1 MKKMILAL
9 VVVFAMGN
17 VAMAQE
23 EQQKCGKKCDKT
35 EMIKKRTEKMVKQY
49 NLTDQQAAKL
59 LKLNEEYADKLPA
72 MRAMGGHK
80 GPFGAG
86 AQMKQD
92 PCKQGG
98 CASALKDFKTRP
110 NKEGMMKNRQEMM
123 KNREAYNKELKEIIG
138 EEKYAQYEAGMKNC
152 MQKGSQCI
160 QGQKGQ
166 NGGCC
171 GKCSMEKQAGKK

>member
-59 LKLNEEYADKLPA
+59 LKLNEDYADKLPA
-72 MRAMGGHK
+72 MRPMGGPK
-80 GPFGAG
+80 GHFGAG
-86 AQMKQD
+86 AQMKKE
-92 PCKQGG
+92 PCKQEG
-98 CASALKDFKTRP
+98 CPSAD
-110 NKEGMMKNRQEMM
+110 KESMMKNREEMM
-123 KNREAYNKELKEIIG
+123 KNRKAYNEELKEILG
-138 EEKYAQYEAGMKNC
+138 AEKYAQYQTDMKSR
-152 MQKGSQCI
+152 MQKGLQRF
-160 QGQKGQ
+160 QGQKD
-166 NGGCC
+166 GCC
-171 GKCSMEKQAGKK
+171 GKCSKDKQAENK